1 MERRFYSMKKLTI
14 IVPAFNEEKNVHPFY
29 IETIKYLNN
38 PNYEYEILYVNDGS
52 KDQTLNEIKKLR
64 ELDKRVSF
72 ISLSRNFGKES
83 AMHAGLEHSK
93 ESDAVIFIDCDL
105 QQPPF
110 LIPEMITAYEEGYK
124 IVYTKGRSRKGE
136 PKLRTFFANLYYKF
150 YNSYTEQPL
159 DNGAKDFQLLDKQV
173 VQAYLS
179 IKDNYR
185 FMKGIFSWVGY
196 KRKCLEYD
204 FIPRKYG
211 KSTWSFKSLF
221 KYGFNGMNQ
230 FSNVMM
236 ILPVLSLFLGIML
249 LAANIVLLMT
259 NVFVLSDFL
268 IVLSINLLWIIVS
281 FMFYGM
287 FYLTYG
293 LRRQILNR
301 PIYLIDED
309 SEDYND

>member
-1 MERRFYSMKKLTI
+1 MKILTI
-14 IVPAFNEEKNVHPFY
+14 IVPAYNEEKNVRPFY
-29 IETIKYLNN
+29 DEVLPFLNS
-38 PNYEYEILYVNDGS
+38 PDYQYQILYINDGS
-52 KDQTLNEIKKLR
+52 KDNTLSEIKKLA
-64 ELDKRVSF
+64 ELDPKVRYLSF
-72 ISLSRNFGKES
+72 SRNFGKES

-93 ESDAVIFIDCDL
+93 SSDAVIFIDCDL

-110 LIPEMITAYEEGYK
+110 LIPEMIKEYENGYK

-136 PKLRTFFANLYYKF
+136 PKLRTVFANLYYKF
-150 YNSYTEQPL
+150 YNTYSDQPL
-159 DNGAKDFQLLDKQV
+159 DNGAKDFQLLDRQV
-173 VQAYLS
+173 IEAYLS

-236 ILPVLSLFLGIML
+236 VLPVLSFFTGFIG
-249 LAANIVLLMT
+249 LAANILLF
-259 NVFVLSDFL
+259 VFDIFNLSNFL
-268 IVLSINLLWIIVS
+268 IALEINILW
-281 FMFYGM
+281 FMISALAYGT
-287 FYLTYG
+287 FYLFYG
-293 LRRQILNR
+293 LRRQTLNR
-301 PIYLIDED
+301 PIYLIEEASDD
-309 SEDYND
+309 GVRP

>member
-1 MERRFYSMKKLTI
+1 MKILTI
-14 IVPAFNEEKNVHPFY
+14 IVPAYNEEKNVRPFY
-29 IETIKYLNN
+29 DEVLPFLNS
-38 PNYEYEILYVNDGS
+38 PDYQYQILYINDGS
-52 KDQTLNEIKKLR
+52 KDNTLSEIKKLA
-64 ELDKRVSF
+64 ELDPKVRYLSF
-72 ISLSRNFGKES
+72 SRNFGKES

-93 ESDAVIFIDCDL
+93 SSDAVIFIDCDL

-110 LIPEMITAYEEGYK
+110 LIPEMIKEYENGYK

-136 PKLRTFFANLYYKF
+136 PKLRTVFANLYYKF
-150 YNSYTEQPL
+150 YNTYSDQPL
-159 DNGAKDFQLLDKQV
+159 DNGAKDFQLLDRQV
-173 VQAYLS
+173 IEAYLS

-236 ILPVLSLFLGIML
+236 VLPVLSFFTGFIG
-249 LAANIVLLMT
+249 LAANILLF
-259 NVFVLSDFL
+259 VFDIFNLSNFL
-268 IVLSINLLWIIVS
+268 IALEINILW
-281 FMFYGM
+281 FMISALAYGT
-287 FYLTYG
+287 FYLIYG
-293 LRRQILNR
+293 LRRQTLNR
-301 PIYLIDED
+301 PIYLIEEASDD
-309 SEDYND
+309 GVRP

>member
-1 MERRFYSMKKLTI
+1 MKWRSLTMKKLTI
-14 IVPAFNEEKNVHPFY
+14 IVPAYNEEKNVCPFY
-29 IETIKYLNN
+29 DETIKYLNN

-52 KDQTLNEIKKLR
+52 KDRTIDEIKKLKK
-64 ELDKRVSF
+64 LDQRISY

-93 ESDAVIFIDCDL
+93 NSDAVIFIDCDL

-110 LIPEMITAYEEGYK
+110 LIPEMIKYYEDGYK
-124 IVYTKGRSRKGE
+124 IIYTKGRSRKGE
-136 PKLRTFFANLYYKF
+136 PKLRTIFANLYYKF

-173 VQAYLS
+173 VEAYLS

-236 ILPVLSLFLGIML
+236 ILPVMSIFIGAL
-249 LAANIVLLMT
+249 LLIANIILLI
-259 NVFVLSDFL
+259 VKIYDLPIFL
-268 IVLSINLLWIIVS
+268 IGLGLSLLWIMIS
-281 FMFYGM
+281 FLFYGL

-293 LRRQILNR
+293 MRKQILNR
-301 PIYLIDED
+301 PIYLVEEESVD
-309 SEDYND
+309 